1 VGASGCGKSTA
12 VGLLERFYD
21 PLIGDI
27 VVDGVALSAYN
38 LTDYRKNISV
48 VSQEPTSPL
57 FIIANGSLYQGTVK
71 FNILLGATRDEVTQE
86 EIDKACQEANVKLRY
101 NTDARFTTS
110 FNRYRKDTK
119 PWSAPKVLSYR
130 VVKNNESP

>member
-27 VVDGVALSAYN
+27 LVDGVALSAYN

-48 VSQEPTSPL
+48 VSQEPTSPM
-57 FIIANGSLYQGTVK
+57 FIIANDSLYQGTVK

-86 EIDKACQEANVKLRY
+86 EIDKACREANVNQDITLTLDLRLHSII
-101 NTDARFTTS
+101 TARIRNHGRRQRF
-110 FNRYRKDTK
+110 
-119 PWSAPKVLSYR
+119 
-130 VVKNNESP
+130 